1 MTPYRKKAVTLM
13 MLIFLSVLNGW
24 TLDIP
29 KGTFY
34 FDNSL
39 TRYPTVK
46 FVYGSDNPG
55 VTYIVTMT
63 DMGNNRWAI
72 TFPETVKNIY
82 RYVFTETSMA
92 DGTYEQ
98 TFTEVKDYISLTLD
112 ENRTITSD
120 TPIPVG
126 WVYTPTNNEKWASGE
141 WRNPDERDFS
151 GTLPVLYIQ
160 TESPVASKE
169 DYVNGTYYIDPLGIE
184 GYDSLGSADKPLPLK
199 IKGHGNWTWRDFEKK
214 PYRLKFNEKAKPLG
228 MKKSKHFVLMAN
240 ADDYLGFLRNT
251 VGFELSRLL
260 GLSYTPQ
267 QEPVEVVLNGNYIGL
282 YMLTDKIRVAKKRVN
297 IEEQAD
303 METHPDSITGGWLIE
318 IDNYSEEGQVAFREG
333 NGEQLRFSMHSPEV
347 LSDEQ
352 RSYITTLLKDAD
364 EAIYADDKSSTLW
377 EQFIDMD
384 SLARFYIVQEVMD
397 DAESFHGSC
406 YIHKQR
412 GQDTKLIFGPVWD
425 FGNAFQR
432 GYDRFIWQDSPFGQN
447 WIGEI
452 ARFPRFQEQVAKLW
466 WSFIREDYPK
476 LDDFIDDFVA
486 HIAAASRH
494 DARRWPQYGTTDIE
508 GQKEDFKRRMSEKV
522 RFLRSQWGDGM
533 SGIAER
539 KMSDGRQVWYS
550 IDGRLLP
557 SRPSK
562 PGVYVLDGH
571 KIIVSGR

>member
-1 MTPYRKKAVTLM
+1 M

>member
-1 MTPYRKKAVTLM
+1 M

-24 TLDIP
+24 ALDIP

-34 FDNSL
+34 FDNSI

-72 TFPETVKNIY
+72 TFPETVKDMY
-82 RYVFTETSMA
+82 RYVFTGTSLA

-98 TFTEVKDYISLTLD
+98 SFTELKDYISLTLD
-112 ENRTITSD
+112 ESRTITSEE
-120 TPIPVG
+120 PIPVG
-126 WVYTPTNNEKWASGE
+126 WVYTPTNNDKWASGE
-141 WRNPDERDFS
+141 WRNPDERAFS

-160 TESPVASKE
+160 TEAPVTSKE
-169 DYVNGTYYIDPLGIE
+169 NYVNGTYYIDPLGIE

-214 PYRLKFNEKAKPLG
+214 PYRLKFDEKAKPLG

-260 GLSYTPQ
+260 GLSYTPE

-364 EAIYADDKSSTLW
+364 EAIYANDKSSTLW

-425 FGNAFQR
+425 FGNALQR
-432 GYDRFIWQDSPFGQN
+432 GSDRFIWQDSPFGQN

-452 ARFPRFQEQVAKLW
+452 ARFPRFQEQVVKLW
-466 WSFIREDYPK
+466 RPFLGEEYPK

-486 HIAAASRH
+486 RIAAASRY

-508 GQKEDFKRRMSEKV
+508 GRKEDFKYRMSEKV
-522 RFLRSQWGDGM
+522 GFLRRQWGDGI

-539 KMSDGRQVWYS
+539 KMSDGRQAWYS

-562 PGVYVLDGH
+562 PGIYVLDGH
-571 KIIVSGR
+571 KIVISGR